1 MLLADILTMG
11 DILLALAGP
20 LDSIDG
26 MLLADILTMGDM
38 LLAFTM
44 NALGFGLT
52 MENKLVPRRSFSF
65 NDGVLKHPLFLPK
78 RDIFG
83 DFSIEENCAGT
94 SD

>member
-11 DILLALAGP
+11 DILLA
-20 LDSIDG
+20 
-26 MLLADILTMGDM
+26 
-38 LLAFTM
+38 FTM
-44 NALGFGLT
+44 NALDFVLT
-52 MENKLVPRRSFSF
+52 MENKLVPCRSFFF

-83 DFSIEENCAGT
+83 DFST